1 MKTYLALPGVMAV
14 ALSMIC
20 PAMAGTQTGGKT
32 IELRPVNNSYSFI
45 NDGARASAPACVTVA
60 NQWAIN
66 MSTNAGMGIAATI
79 IGAFYN
85 KSSVTLIGTGTC
97 DVLPGVETVSY
108 AIVYP

>member
-1 MKTYLALPGVMAV
+1 MKTWLFPSAA
-14 ALSMIC
+14 AAFAMIVSSS
-20 PAMAGTQTGGKT
+20 AIAGTQTGGRT
-32 IELRPVNNSYSFI
+32 TELRPVNNSYSFL
-45 NDGARASAPACVTVA
+45 NDGTRASAPACATIP

-79 IGAFYN
+79 ISAFYN
-85 KSSVTLIGTGTC
+85 KSSVTLVGTGTC